1 MSLDTFPIIP
11 AHEVSS
17 IKWTGNYV
25 TYDTALYA
33 LGESQQHH
41 KFVILNPD
49 VDPKMIKHIK
59 SVHAT
64 RACTVWY
71 YQGVWI
77 AKMFTK
83 GWNRLTGY
91 LNIELEL
98 PIDVIFISYFEPNAE
113 ENWQRVLEKAPGA
126 KRVNGVTGIL
136 EAHKAAAELANTDMF
151 YVVDGDAYLTD
162 DWTFDFQPSIFDRD
176 AVYVW
181 YSQNPVN
188 GLTYGYGGVKL
199 FPTALLRN
207 TISWNTDLTTGL
219 TCKLNIMEQVSNITK
234 FDTSDFST
242 WRSAFR
248 ECAKLAS
255 GSIDRQDDVETQH
268 RLDIWRSTSSGD
280 YGKYSCSG
288 ADAGYK
294 YGIENKLDIKKLK
307 LINNQEW
314 LRAQFKIWNTNTLG

>member
-1 MSLDTFPIIP
+1 MSLNKFPIIP
-11 AHEVSS
+11 VHEVSS
-17 IKWTGNYV
+17 VKWTGDYIA
-25 TYDTALYA
+25 YDSALYS
-33 LGESQQHH
+33 LGNRQQHS
-41 KFVILNPD
+41 KFIALNPD
-49 VDPKMIKHIK
+49 VDPKMIAHVK
-59 SVHAT
+59 SVPNT
-64 RACTVWY
+64 RACIVWY

-77 AKMFTK
+77 AKMFTR

-113 ENWQRVLEKAPGA
+113 ENWKRVLDKAPNA

-136 EAHKAAAELANTDMF
+136 EAHKAAAEVATTDMF

-162 DWTFDFQPSIFDRD
+162 NWTFDFQPSIFDRD

-199 FPTALLRN
+199 FPTELIKN
-207 TISWNTDLTTGL
+207 TNHWNTDLTTGL
-219 TCKLNIMEQVSNITK
+219 SRKLNVIEQVSNITK
-234 FDTSDFST
+234 FNTSKFDT

-255 GSIDRQDDVETQH
+255 GSIDRQDEDESRRRISV
-268 RLDIWRSTSSGD
+268 WRSSSLGD
-280 YGKYSCSG
+280 YGQYSCAG

-294 YGIENKLDIKKLK
+294 YGIENKLNIEKLK
-307 LINNQEW
+307 LINNREW
-314 LRAQFKIWNTNTLG
+314 LEAQFEIWNTNTLD